1 MVSFPLLLVS
11 VESTHPFIRNRCQL
25 IQINKLERKRTS
37 ASQNPPLSCDSGI
50 TAHCIKPFLLDA
62 LGPLKSRQW
71 HMGKA
76 LLAGLGLLCDKW
88 HNMSKNIC
96 YPSCRLPWNTWMVCG
111 GERCWGGGWEVGELG
126 GSKTQRRWEKRKG
139 GPTLESTKVMQE
151 DEQASKSVQQA
162 ATLLILFISCPLILF
177 LKKFSRGLRF

>member
-11 VESTHPFIRNRCQL
+11 VESTHPFIRSRCQL
-25 IQINKLERKRTS
+25 IQINKLKRKRTS

-126 GSKTQRRWEKRKG
+126 GSRTQHRWEKIGKEALPLREQKWCRKMNK
-139 GPTLESTKVMQE
+139 P
-151 DEQASKSVQQA
+151 ASLS
-162 ATLLILFISCPLILF
+162 SNPPLSWF
-177 LKKFSRGLRF
+177 FSSPFPWFYF

>member
-1 MVSFPLLLVS
+1 MVSFPLHLVS

-37 ASQNPPLSCDSGI
+37 ASQSPPLSCDSGI

-62 LGPLKSRQW
+62 LGLLRSRQW

-96 YPSCRLPWNTWMVCG
+96 YPSCWLPWKTWMM
-111 GERCWGGGWEVGELG
+111 WGGSASGEGLRGGWV
-126 GSKTQRRWEKRKG
+126 RRKQDSHSWEKIGKEALPLRKQKWCRKLNT
-139 GPTLESTKVMQE
+139 PVSLS
-151 DEQASKSVQQA
+151 SNP
-162 ATLLILFISCPLILF
+162 PLSWF
-177 LKKFSRGLRF
+177 FSSPLPWFYF